1 MFINNSLV
9 KKKNYDPRYFDMNS
23 LFICIIVLINNST
36 VKNEMHNILIWIVYI
51 NVHNNL
57 LNHNRLLDL

>member
-1 MFINNSLV
+1 
-9 KKKNYDPRYFDMNS
+9 MNS
-23 LFICIIVLINNST
+23 LFICIIMLINNST